1 MQVIV
6 TWPNWN
12 VRADRCTMFSH
23 IGEWANRVFL
33 ITNEPISDTL
43 ASRLHPN
50 SEIIYVGQESRQ
62 LAFAFEAGK
71 AADKILQL
79 HSQSQEKFIFHE
91 LIIPRLAPQ
100 IRLRKRLHEK
110 RYRTVLS
117 LYSPSRAFLRQRAWR
132 PEREA
137 CLPWE
142 QELTHWRVTLGRV
155 LSELLSVRLVD
166 AVTGNSE
173 EICQDVVNSYHKPA
187 NKVHLLPTAVDTGYF
202 SPCQD
207 LVRDQ
212 NTILFLGRMYA
223 RKGIYDLI
231 EATALLKSRGMESKL
246 RMMGDNDI
254 EADNIQQ
261 AIRNHGLESDIEV
274 LPRQPRDSVRQALQ
288 TATLLVLPSYKEGTP
303 RVVKEAMSCGCP
315 VIASDLPGIRALN
328 TTGDALTFVNPGE
341 THSLANAMETLLTD
355 QQMRQQRG
363 NLGRQIVETQ
373 FSVQAVAKQTYQLYE
388 SIFLV

>member
-1 MQVIV
+1 MQIFV

-23 IGEWANRVFL
+23 IGEWAHHVFL
-33 ITNEPISDTL
+33 ITNEPLSETL
-43 ASRLHPN
+43 ARRLHPN
-50 SEIIYVGQESRQ
+50 SEIIYVPRNSRQ
-62 LAFAFEAGK
+62 VSFIYEAGK
-71 AADKILQL
+71 AVDKTLRLQ
-79 HSQSQEKFIFHE
+79 SQSQGKFIFHE

-100 IRLRKRLHEK
+100 IRLKRQLPQE

-117 LYSPSRAFLRQRAWR
+117 FYSPSKAFLRQRAWR

-137 CLPWE
+137 WLPWG

-155 LSELLSVRLVD
+155 LSELLSVRFVD

-187 NKVHLLPTAVDTGYF
+187 NKVHLLPTSVDVGYF
-202 SPCQD
+202 SANPD
-207 LVRDQ
+207 LNREQ
-212 NTILFLGRMYA
+212 ATILFLGRMYA

-231 EATALLKSRGMESKL
+231 EAAALLKSREVRFKL

-254 EADNIQQ
+254 EGGTIQQ
-261 AIRNHGLESDIEV
+261 AIRNYGLESNIEV
-274 LPRQPRDSVRQALQ
+274 LPRQSRESVRQALQ

-303 RVVKEAMSCGCP
+303 RVVKEAMSCACP
-315 VIASDLPGIRALN
+315 VIVSDLPGIRALN
-328 TTGDALTFVNPGE
+328 AAGDALTFVNPGDAY
-341 THSLANAMETLLTD
+341 SLANAMEILLAD
-355 QQMRQQRG
+355 EQMQQCRG
-363 NLGRQIVETQ
+363 SLGRQIVEAQ

-388 SIFLV
+388 SIFSV